1 MMVGMIAVFTI
12 VGMVMAA
19 AGIPAIAMTMVNL
32 LFTLPYIWD
41 QIKLIGPN
49 FIKCKKQ
56 VNGCTLQNLN
66 KGFGAIGRIIGTVA
80 VETLMLG
87 GLNGLARKA
96 KSLLSKK
103 KPSLAKQLDVGGLD
117 KLKKSASG
125 KNSKN
130 AKQIVDDMPCKIC
143 GRRRRLFQSSCCMY
157 RGNAKKM
164 GILSRIR
171 RNWSI

>member
-1 MMVGMIAVFTI
+1 MENAIYDDWYDCSFYYLWRGY
-12 VGMVMAA
+12 GSGRHSCYCDD
-19 AGIPAIAMTMVNL
+19 AGQPAIYFAL
-32 LFTLPYIWD
+32 HLGS
-41 QIKLIGPN
+41 IKLIGPN

-66 KGFGAIGRIIGTVA
+66 KGFGAIGRIVGTVA

-87 GLNGLARKA
+87 GFNSLARRA
-96 KSLLSKK
+96 KTLLSKK

-157 RGNAKKM
+157 RGNAKKKWEYYH
-164 GILSRIR
+164 G
-171 RNWSI
+171 